1 MGPRRRWRAR
11 TATAPL
17 VATAMAVL
25 VAAGAC
31 SDGDDGDRAQP
42 TLTTPS
48 TTATTAA
55 PSTTTTEAEPER
67 VEAEPPPGE
76 PRPDIDVNV
85 TYPADFDDEQIE
97 VVEAYRGFW
106 HAAYLMNDPCGPTQV
121 GEAARCPPDPDHP
134 LIARYATGPP
144 LATIRSNAER
154 RQSASEVTTIPPDAD
169 YAHLISEVSIN
180 GDQAVLMACSIDDAV
195 VLDAQGEVI
204 DDRRVVDLYRAVLT
218 RADGL
223 WKVSADVEPVG
234 ASEDES
240 ERCDSEV

>member
-1 MGPRRRWRAR
+1 MGPRRSRRAR
-11 TATAPL
+11 TATAAV
-17 VATAMAVL
+17 VAAAMAVL

-85 TYPADFDDEQIE
+85 TYPADFDQEQIE

-106 HAAYLMNDPCGPTQV
+106 HAVY
-121 GEAARCPPDPDHP
+121 AASDPPDPDHP
-134 LIARYATGPP
+134 LLPDYMTVERLEGVQAGLVDAIARGIAVRIPDGAPYRHEVTDVVLSGDAAAIHDCAVDGAHVVDAATG
-144 LATIRSNAER
+144 
-154 RQSASEVTTIPPDAD
+154 Q
-169 YAHLISEVSIN
+169 
-180 GDQAVLMACSIDDAV
+180 
-195 VLDAQGEVI
+195 VI
-204 DDRRVVDLYRAVLT
+204 DGELVTQQWEFAAEKIGGEWLIAGREPR
-218 RADGL
+218 
-223 WKVSADVEPVG
+223 KVNEWNGVAG
-234 ASEDES
+234 CAS
-240 ERCDSEV
+240 